1 MTPGIQSPSFDGNT
15 PANAPEWIVSL
26 GYDHVFKLASGSSI
40 TFRADTTFKTEYFT
54 QYFNYEDMKQE
65 AFTQSSVSLEYATGK
80 GLSVSAFARNLEN
93 ERYLTNGYFLAAGP
107 DDIWNYQFGNP
118 LTYGLRIS
126 MDW

>member
-65 AFTQSSVSLEYATGK
+65 AFTQSRCRSNTPRGK
-80 GLSVSAFARNLEN
+80 
-93 ERYLTNGYFLAAGP
+93 
-107 DDIWNYQFGNP
+107 D
-118 LTYGLRIS
+118 
-126 MDW
+126 